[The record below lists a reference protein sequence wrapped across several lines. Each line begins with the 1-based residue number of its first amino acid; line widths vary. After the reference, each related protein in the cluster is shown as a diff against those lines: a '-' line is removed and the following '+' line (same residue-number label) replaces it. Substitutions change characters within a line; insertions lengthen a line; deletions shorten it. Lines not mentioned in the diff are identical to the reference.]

1 MRRSMTRS
9 VRARLAVAAVA
20 GVLALSTTGCS
31 LLSGGDSG
39 DDGGGSNV
47 QVSMGPNGKVSG
59 AVASVTRPYGAY
71 NLQVDI
77 VSLKRYDK
85 ALRLI
90 FVVVPHSGGG
100 TSDDLDQGTFGN
112 SETPDYSSHYDVSD
126 VKLVDTNGMKQYSP
140 MTTGSGDGQRCA
152 CSHDLD
158 DYSLGNPTTLY
169 ADYPMPPDSVTKLTV
184 DVPHLGPIPN
194 VKVTS

>member
-9 VRARLAVAAVA
+9 TRARLAVTAMA

-31 LLSGGDSG
+31 LLSGGGSG
-39 DDGGGSNV
+39 DDEGGTNV
-47 QVSMGPNGKVSG
+47 KVSMGPNGKVSG

-71 NLQVDI
+71 NLQVDV

-90 FVVVPHSGGG
+90 FVVVPHSGGN
-100 TSDDLDQGTFGN
+100 TSDDLDEGTFG
-112 SETPDYSSHYDVSD
+112 ETDANYTPHYDVSG
-126 VKLVDTNGMKQYSP
+126 VSLVDTKDMKQYSP
-140 MTTGSGDGQRCA
+140 MTTGSGEGLRCA
-152 CSHDLD
+152 CSHDMD
-158 DYSLGNPTTLY
+158 DYSVGNPTTLY
-169 ADYPMPPDSVTKLTV
+169 ADYPVPPDSVTKLTV
-184 DVPHLGPIPN
+184 NVPHLGPIPN